1 MVLHLFFWG
10 KLKQK
15 ETELRKLMECLH
27 MHNPCLLHGV
37 HRSDTETPSRVST
50 QQYGFWKARI
60 TDFTSSDY
68 WFQLQHWE
76 SAFQRD
82 IINRRWCNWKAAC
95 SRVGYKLDPSFLPS
109 HQHWP
114 CCWGSGKSLYWINI
128 LWWIQPWLLLCLG
141 EILEA
146 LFWRSVLRRREK
158 SFWPPLTRWP
168 TPVEKYSFHTVLIG
182 SIGRI

>member
-1 MVLHLFFWG
+1 MVFTGQTQRHHQEFPHSNTDFE
-10 KLKQK
+10 KP
-15 ETELRKLMECLH
+15 ELQISH
-27 MHNPCLLHGV
+27 QV
-37 HRSDTETPSRVST
+37 
-50 QQYGFWKARI
+50 I
-60 TDFTSSDY
+60 TDFSCNTGSLLSKETSSIGDG
-68 WFQLQHWE
+68 
-76 SAFQRD
+76 A
-82 IINRRWCNWKAAC
+82 IGKAAC